1 MSECTSCA
9 CGGDEKKQKKRR
21 PKRFVGSKQSKGGRT
36 RRGRRRQR
44 RVANQIPDSL
54 LKNAELNKAIASL
67 PSNYTFE
74 IHKTIWKIQ
83 QFKSK
88 RVALQFPEGLLL
100 YACTIADILEHFAG
114 VETMIM
120 ADVTYG
126 ACCIDDLSAKALGC
140 DFLVHY
146 GHSCLIPIDV
156 TGGAGRGGEMKV
168 LYVFVEIR
176 IEVDHLVKTIRHN
189 FGSKQQ
195 KLALLGTIQFV
206 DAVHRAAKTL
216 RSAEEDTFKSL
227 IVRSLTLCHMYHTH
241 PTLPSDLKTYRYRKN
256 FRCLLVRRW
265 DVPHQ
270 SYRPIRMLSFSWQ
283 TVDFTWN
290 LQ

>member
-1 MSECTSCA
+1 MDGE
-9 CGGDEKKQKKRR
+9 EKKKVEKKRR

-44 RVANQIPDSL
+44 RVANQIPESL
-54 LKNAELNKAIASL
+54 LKNAELNKAIAAL

-88 RVALQFPEGLLL
+88 RVALQFPEGLLM

-176 IEVDHLVKTIRHN
+176 IDTDHLVKTIRHN
-189 FGSKQQ
+189 FGSKTLQNI
-195 KLALLGTIQFV
+195 ALLGTIQFV
-206 DAVHRAAKTL
+206 DAVHRAAKILREEEGDRFKTL
-216 RSAEEDTFKSL
+216 VVRESFSL
-227 IVRSLTLCHMYHTH
+227 SLSLSLLNETTSHNVCRYH
-241 PTLPSDLKTYRYRKN
+241 KN
-256 FRCLLVRRW
+256 FR
-265 DVPHQ
+265 
-270 SYRPIRMLSFSWQ
+270 Y
-283 TVDFTWN
+283 
-290 LQ
+290 LQVKR